1 VREALN
7 PSRTPTRRKARG
19 AQPRTTPH
27 HYRDVVGT
35 TVSDSR
41 SGRALTRQQS
51 KHTTRVPHAPG
62 AADAGVARTTGV
74 TRRRL
79 APPRIVGV
87 TRRRLAPPE
96 SPGTAWNRLEPCDIA
111 VCHIAAT
118 QPPDARR
125 FGRAAP
131 PLACTLAAS
140 RTPAYPMA
148 SAGPIA
154 SAVRRCVFLSHRCR
168 GALRQP
174 RAGTPAV
181 PRRRLVVLA
190 IETSCDDTSAAV
202 VTSSR
207 CVRACASIPLDRCR

>member
-1 VREALN
+1 
-7 PSRTPTRRKARG
+7 
-19 AQPRTTPH
+19 
-27 HYRDVVGT
+27 
-35 TVSDSR
+35 
-41 SGRALTRQQS
+41 
-51 KHTTRVPHAPG
+51 
-62 AADAGVARTTGV
+62 
-74 TRRRL
+74 
-79 APPRIVGV
+79 
-87 TRRRLAPPE
+87 
-96 SPGTAWNRLEPCDIA
+96 
-111 VCHIAAT
+111 
-118 QPPDARR
+118 
-125 FGRAAP
+125 
-131 PLACTLAAS
+131 
-140 RTPAYPMA
+140 MA